1 MEKRGV
7 VSEDERD
14 REKKWQLQDISKMA
28 RERRGDGEGQIETKR
43 WKHKHL
49 FTDDNEKKLDWSI
62 V

>member
-1 MEKRGV
+1 M
-7 VSEDERD
+7 
-14 REKKWQLQDISKMA
+14 QDISKMA

-49 FTDDNEKKLDWSI
+49 FTDDNEKKLDLSI